1 MDWAAG
7 KPRGRRAACCRPPRA
22 RRVQDEGAFAR
33 AQGVEPER
41 APDEAEGVQLVGGG
55 GGALAWARESFL
67 VGGGFARGR
76 LRVLDG
82 VFPEKRS
89 SLRYFLLS
97 VKRFL

>member
-7 KPRGRRAACCRPPRA
+7 KPRGRRAASCRPPRA

-55 GGALAWARESFL
+55 GALAWALEGFL

-76 LRVLDG
+76 LRVVNG
-82 VFPEKRS
+82 VLPENRGNYLNIYS
-89 SLRYFLLS
+89 Q
-97 VKRFL
+97 V